1 MATATAI
8 RQGGALRAFLT
19 APVRA
24 RTWREFLHVVLDF
37 PIGLAGFC
45 FVAICLGGGL
55 LLAVTVVGLPL
66 IAAMLMA
73 CRALGAVERAR
84 AGALL
89 GEHVAKPAPFGPRRP
104 GFWPWLKAA
113 LFDGP
118 GWRVALYLVLLGGWS
133 VITITVLAPV
143 AISAGLLA
151 AYPAWLQLVGDDGG
165 ISLGD
170 HVVRAVWEV
179 GLSAAIGL
187 MFLLLIPWIVHG
199 FAQVDRVL
207 VGGLLGPATPSNRVR
222 DLEATHGE
230 AIDRAAADL
239 RRIER
244 DLHDTTQARL
254 VALAMELG
262 MAKEKLA
269 ENPAMAEELITKA
282 HTDAKQALTEL
293 HDIARGI
300 HPAVLTDRGLDAAL
314 SPLAAR
320 SPVPVD
326 VRVDLPGR
334 PAPAVE
340 TIAYYCVSELLTNVS
355 KHSRARA
362 ARIDVRK
369 VGDRLRLHV
378 WDDGIGG
385 ADPALGTGLH
395 GLGDRVR
402 SVDGTVYVESPKT
415 GTTSVAVDL
424 PWMP

>member
-8 RQGGALRAFLT
+8 RRGGAIRAFLT
-19 APVRA
+19 APARA
-24 RTWREFLHVVLDF
+24 RTWREFLHVLLDF
-37 PIGLAGFC
+37 PIGLTGFC
-45 FVAICLGGGL
+45 FVAVLLAGGL

-66 IAAMLMA
+66 IAAMLIG
-73 CRALGAVERAR
+73 CRALGVMERAR
-84 AGALL
+84 AATLL
-89 GEHVAKPAPFGPRRP
+89 GERVAKPPPFGPRRP

-143 AISAGLLA
+143 AISAGLLVT
-151 AYPAWLQLVGDDGG
+151 YPAWLQFVGDDGG

-170 HVVRAVWEV
+170 HLVRAAWEV

-187 MFLLLIPWIVHG
+187 VLLLLIPWIVHG
-199 FAQVDRVL
+199 FAHVDRVL
-207 VGGLLGPATPSNRVR
+207 VGGLLGATTPSNRVR

-230 AIDRAAADL
+230 ALDQAAADL

-269 ENPAMAEELITKA
+269 ENPALAEELITKA

-326 VRVDLPGR
+326 VRVDLPSR

-340 TIAYYCVSELLTNVS
+340 AIAYYCASELLTNVS
-355 KHSRARA
+355 KHSHARV
-362 ARIDVRK
+362 ARLEVRK
-369 VGDRLRLHV
+369 AGDRLRLQV

-385 ADPALGTGLH
+385 VDPALGTGLH

-402 SVDGTVYVESPKT
+402 SVDGSVHVESPKT
-415 GTTSVAVDL
+415 GTTSVVVEL